1 MAKKEAQLDEQMQ
14 DVQAEKVATKKPS
27 VPSTVMDDNRRA
39 TELLKQK
46 RKDLDHDALLG
57 EIQTLKA
64 KLKRAQSV

>member
-1 MAKKEAQLDEQMQ
+1 MAKKDEAQLEN
-14 DVQAEKVATKKPS
+14 VQEVKAEKVASKKPS
-27 VPSTVMDDNRRA
+27 APSTVMDDNRRA

-46 RKDLDHDALLG
+46 RKDLDPDALLG